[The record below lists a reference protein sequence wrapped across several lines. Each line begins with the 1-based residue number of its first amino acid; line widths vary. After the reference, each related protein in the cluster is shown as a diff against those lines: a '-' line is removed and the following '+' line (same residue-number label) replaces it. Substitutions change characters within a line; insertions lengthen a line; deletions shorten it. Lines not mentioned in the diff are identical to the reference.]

1 MKKKI
6 FILLSLSIIYSCT
19 SNQKEEQLSES
30 KILVSGFNITSK
42 SSDLNQKSGTDI
54 SINDMTTKNVNN
66 GDNIEFK
73 SYKFTLDNNIND
85 AFNFY
90 SYNGVLMC
98 NIPTNLSVMSMP
110 PNGNGLVTYEKGD
123 NIEIKGVTL
132 IKLDSVN
139 FVISDI
145 RINNLKK

>member
-1 MKKKI
+1 MKKQL
-6 FILLSLSIIYSCT
+6 FILLSVSILFSCT
-19 SNQKEEQLSES
+19 DNQKDVKASES
-30 KILVSGFNITSK
+30 KILVEGFNITSK
-42 SSDLNQKSGTDI
+42 NSDITLKKGKDI
-54 SINDMTTKNVNN
+54 SINEMITKNLNR

-73 SYKFTLDNNIND
+73 GYQFTLDNKIKD

-90 SYNGVLMC
+90 SYNGALMC

-110 PNGNGLVTYEKGD
+110 PDGNGLVTYEKGD
-123 NIEIKGVTL
+123 DIELQGVTL

-145 RINNLKK
+145 RINNLEN